1 MNNIATLEKMH
12 QLKLYGMAGAFKTA
26 LETGWN
32 EQFTIDELVAHLI
45 DTEWDDRYNRKM
57 KRLLKSARFR
67 YQASLEQIDF
77 TLPRNLDKNAI
88 LRFSEGNWIQQ
99 KKNIIIT
106 GPTGVGK
113 SFIATALGHQAC
125 MLGYHTLYY
134 NCTKLFPMLTL
145 YKADGSYYK
154 HMQQIQ
160 KQAVLI
166 LDDFGLQKLDTH
178 TRLMLLEI
186 LEDRHGIQS
195 TVIVSQLPVTSW
207 HEIIDDKTI
216 ADAICDRIIHTA
228 YRLEIKGES
237 VRKKYQFDGSKSAT

>member
-1 MNNIATLEKMH
+1 MNNTATLEKMH
-12 QLKLYGMAGAFKTA
+12 ELKFYGMAGAFKTA
-26 LETGWN
+26 LEAGLHH
-32 EQFTIDELVAHLI
+32 QFTTDELLAHLM
-45 DTEWDDRYNRKM
+45 DAEWDDRYNRRL
-57 KRLLKSARFR
+57 KRLVRTARFR
-67 YQASLEQIDF
+67 YQASLEQVDF
-77 TLPRNLDKNAI
+77 TLHRNLDKNAI
-88 LRFSEGNWIQQ
+88 LRFSEGNWIRQ

-125 MLGYHTLYY
+125 VLGFKTRYY

-145 YKADGSYYK
+145 YKADGSYFK
-154 HMQQIQ
+154 QMQKIQ

-166 LDDFGLQKLDTH
+166 LDDFGLQKLETQS
-178 TRLMLLEI
+178 RLMLLEI

-195 TVIVSQLPVTSW
+195 TVIVSQLPVVSW
-207 HEIIDDKTI
+207 HEIIGDKTI

-237 VRKKYQFDGSKSAT
+237 VRKKYQNERSKTAT